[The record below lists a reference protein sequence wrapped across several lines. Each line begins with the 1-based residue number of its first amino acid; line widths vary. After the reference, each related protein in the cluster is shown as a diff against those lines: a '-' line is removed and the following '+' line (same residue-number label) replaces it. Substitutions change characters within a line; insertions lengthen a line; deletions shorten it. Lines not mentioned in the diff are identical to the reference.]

1 MYLPGI
7 ENTGELQDTEQCL
20 YKPEYQTNGVQE
32 VNQTINMDTHEKGIY
47 QFHDQ
52 SGYIKPT
59 DPEVI
64 YEREP
69 ARIAI
74 RKKISQREKH
84 PIKHPEEGLGKAHPP
99 LTKELKRPVSPQ
111 KVPGYFPTKEDWER
125 AIRRV
130 VASRG
135 GRKKGKTQRTSKA
148 SKHQSS
154 HQEGDPPEKRPP
166 QPPRMGQGAG
176 GGGGDD
182 PGDPDE
188 PDDSGL
194 GDGQDE
200 EDEDETETETE
211 GEVPQEELTQSLHG
225 QIVHRVRIPTKFM
238 GPSSHKA
245 RRFSKPTRRGGGGNS
260 PSPSPPPSRGG
271 HERRK
276 RKVPKRPRWVYMV
289 QGPPGPPG
297 QDGRDGRDGA
307 NAPPVPAPPSNSKCY
322 YQFRHLCSRTVI

>member
-1 MYLPGI
+1 MYPLGI
-7 ENTGELQDTEQCL
+7 ENTRELQDIEQYL
-20 YKPEYQTNGVQE
+20 YKPEYQTNGVQG

-47 QFHDQ
+47 QFHDR

-74 RKKISQREKH
+74 RKKISQHEKP
-84 PIKHPEEGLGKAHPP
+84 PIKHPEEGLGKTHPP
-99 LTKELKRPVSPQ
+99 LTKELKRPMSPQ

-130 VASRG
+130 VVSRG
-135 GRKKGKTQRTSKA
+135 GCKKGKTQRTSKA
-148 SKHQSS
+148 SKHQSG
-154 HQEGDPPEKRPP
+154 HQEGDPPEERPP

-188 PDDSGL
+188 PDDNGF

-211 GEVPQEELTQSLHG
+211 GEVPQEELPQSLRG
-225 QIVHRVRIPTKFM
+225 QTVH
-238 GPSSHKA
+238 
-245 RRFSKPTRRGGGGNS
+245 
-260 PSPSPPPSRGG
+260 
-271 HERRK
+271 
-276 RKVPKRPRWVYMV
+276 
-289 QGPPGPPG
+289 
-297 QDGRDGRDGA
+297 
-307 NAPPVPAPPSNSKCY
+307 
-322 YQFRHLCSRTVI
+322 